1 MQQRREGTVANGV
14 RTVGLARRGG
24 VKKAL
29 LVVGVI
35 LVVLLVGAVA
45 IAPSVVSSMAPGLI
59 ADAGKDFRGKV
70 SVQKV
75 SLGWFSPVEVES
87 LKILDEKGEVA
98 ANVNVS
104 TDATLSKVIGGRWWS
119 ARSVDF
125 GTIKL
130 SGDLKV
136 VTEPDGTNNLQ
147 RALEPKNPPAPTST
161 PAPAPKPAAQSGPEV
176 LKAILKIDTVTAT
189 VKDRTATGFGPEQGI
204 KGLAGQIALDMTRGG
219 AIVAKGSFAGT
230 PIQAGAAAGQAKIDI
245 DADLKQG
252 ANGKLESGTA
262 KLGVSGVPTA
272 LVDGIAGLG
281 GALVKGAGPT
291 LEVALDAGGTPTAA
305 DAKVSLRSEGIN
317 GDLHL
322 SLKDGVVTTAA
333 TGSESGANTVSVK
346 SLEFLGLLPQ
356 LRANVAEAGKQV
368 KLTQAPSLDVA
379 IESLRV
385 PIGTGGNVDIKT
397 LDLRGAGAVLKARL
411 SGMNGQVAL
420 DTDGAGGAS
429 AEWKPFAVQPTEVA
443 VNAADL
449 SQPVKITA
457 GTTATLEGKSAG
469 TIALDA
475 AATGL
480 LDTGGR
486 LRAVGNAGFAESATA
501 DVTVAGMNTALVQP
515 LAAGMGLPVEL
526 GTDVGPTLDLSLKA
540 KADTASLGVAGGAG
554 GGAGGG
560 GAQELPPIAA
570 TLAVKSANIAV
581 DGAVRVDKG
590 VVTTGDAGLVA
601 KVNSAG
607 PLVQRFLAK
616 QEGGAPVGVGG
627 RAGVEVRITGL
638 NASLDGLKGATP
650 LKALAGVVDLAV
662 EDLSVHPKIEG
673 ASGGP
678 IQVQSSRT
686 RVTLAPG
693 RAPAVEGESNLA
705 HGGAGFVVKQKLT
718 VDGLAS
724 GAMPKASGLAMVD
737 ALAVSGTVDV
747 KGLPRS
753 LADLSP
759 GSSAYG
765 TGALPAGQA
774 GKIADAVR
782 SIVGPT
788 VDLSVNL
795 LAADPKDG
803 GGRLTRVQVSPAS
816 KNASV
821 DAWVRTSATAAE
833 VRSLVSWVNI
843 DPATINPIL
852 AGDAPAGGKPPM
864 RLEQGFKVYALIEQP
879 ALIPLKTGA
888 DGSVTPDFAS
898 AKNAVVKIPVEGDV
912 VIGNVP
918 GGAGGGQTAR
928 VTGLTLTADVPL
940 AGLAGEKAASTAR
953 AKAVASATIKDGR
966 GAQAA
971 VLAADVAAMM
981 DGSSPEALVKL
992 AQVNSGVIDGVLGRP
1007 GLVSGALG
1015 ETADVTIQASP
1026 VAGGST
1032 GRIELVSPKVT
1043 GAKLPFAQDAE
1054 RIRLTGPA
1062 TINWS
1067 PDASFLNG
1075 LLRSAD
1081 GKPSALTVTQ
1091 TAPVAMTINA
1101 LSVAMSKTDASG
1113 KQTVG
1118 PLKPGIFEADMS
1130 ITTPTLGLT
1139 VQQEGGGAGGGRA
1152 AAPLPLTLEGVRIA
1166 ARRSSEATPGIDA
1179 DVAIAKIV
1187 GGANPGASSTIT
1199 AKVSNLADA
1208 GGVLT
1213 TDAAVIN
1220 ADAKMVSFPTPLADE
1235 LGNQKGLLTELLG
1248 PTIDLTLSA
1257 RNLSKAG
1264 TAKGLLDA
1272 TAVSPRATA
1281 KLRGDVRDGRFI
1293 QDGAVEASLIEI
1305 RPQLVQKLAG
1315 GVPLVETIE
1324 KTREDKPALMT
1335 TEGLTAP
1342 IDGDMRKLNGTV
1354 KVDLGVARFTTK
1366 SIMGDIIKAVGG
1378 KTGGSVGNRIEPFIV
1393 NIKDGVATYDQFKLP
1408 VGEFDLQ
1415 TKGTV
1420 DLVQRR
1426 IDVVT
1431 YVPFFALT
1439 DEALGAFKLGFGG
1452 NLNVVDRN
1460 TLVPITTKG
1469 SLDNPKT
1476 QLDMGLFMKETG
1488 DRLIKDPGKIIGD
1501 VLGDLL
1507 KPKPKK

>member
-1 MQQRREGTVANGV
+1 MQQRRDGWVANGV

-35 LVVLLVGAVA
+35 LLVLLVGAVA
-45 IAPSVVSSMAPGLI
+45 IAPSVLSSMAPGLI
-59 ADAGKDFRGKV
+59 ADAGKDLRGKL

-104 TDATLSKVIGGRWWS
+104 SDATLSKVIGGRWWS
-119 ARSVDF
+119 SRSVDL
-125 GTIKL
+125 GTIKV

-136 VTEPDGTNNLQ
+136 VNEPDGTSNLQ
-147 RALEPKNPPAPTST
+147 RALESKNPPAPTST
-161 PAPAPKPAAQSGPEV
+161 PAPAAKPAAQTGPEV
-176 LKAILKIDTVTAT
+176 LKAIFKIDTVTAT

-230 PIQAGAAAGQAKIDI
+230 PIQSGTAAGQAKIDI
-245 DADLKQG
+245 DANLKQG
-252 ANGKLESGTA
+252 ADGKVESGTA

-291 LEVALDAGGTPTAA
+291 LEVALDAGGTPTAG
-305 DAKVSLRSEGIN
+305 DAKVRLRSEGIN

-368 KLTQAPSLDVA
+368 KLTQAPSLHVA

-385 PIGTGGNVDIKT
+385 PIGTGGKVDVKT

-411 SGMNGQVAL
+411 SGMSGQVAL
-420 DTDGAGGAS
+420 DTDGSGGAS

-480 LDTGGR
+480 LDGGGR

-501 DVTVAGMNTALVQP
+501 DVTIAGMNTALVQP

-540 KADTASLGVAGGAG
+540 KADTASLGVAGAAA

-560 GAQELPPIAA
+560 GTQQLPPIAA

-616 QEGGAPVGVGG
+616 QEGGAPVGVSG
-627 RAGVEVRITGL
+627 RGGVEVRITGL
-638 NASLDGLKGATP
+638 NASLDGLKGAAP
-650 LKALAGVVDLAV
+650 LKALAGVVDVAV
-662 EDLSVHPKIEG
+662 EDLSVQPKIEG

-678 IQVQSSRT
+678 VQVQSSRT

-782 SIVGPT
+782 AIVGPT

-795 LAADPKDG
+795 LAADAKDG

-833 VRSLVSWVNI
+833 VRSLVSWVI
-843 DPATINPIL
+843 VDPAKINPIL

-864 RLEQGFKVYALIEQP
+864 KLEQGFKVYALIEQP

-888 DGSVTPDFAS
+888 DGTVTPDFAS
-898 AKNAVVKIPVEGDV
+898 AKSAVVKIPVEGDV

-928 VTGLTLTADVPL
+928 VTGLTMTAEVPL
-940 AGLAGEKAASTAR
+940 AGLGGPQAAATAR

-992 AQVNSGVIDGVLGRP
+992 AQVNSGVVDGVLGRP

-1062 TINWS
+1062 TINWR

-1075 LLRSAD
+1075 LLTSAD

-1091 TAPVAMTINA
+1091 TAPVSMTINA
-1101 LSVAMSKTDASG
+1101 LSVAMSKSDASG

-1118 PLKPGIFEADMS
+1118 PLKPGIFEADVS
-1130 ITTPTLGLT
+1130 ITTPSVGLT
-1139 VQQEGGGAGGGRA
+1139 VQQEGGAGGARP
-1152 AAPLPLTLEGVRIA
+1152 APLPLTLEGVRIA

-1179 DVAIAKIV
+1179 DVAIEKIV

-1199 AKVSNLADA
+1199 AKVSNLADV

-1213 TDAAVIN
+1213 PDAAVIN

-1257 RNLSKAG
+1257 RNLSKSG
-1264 TAKGLLDA
+1264 SGKGLLDA

-1293 QDGAVEASLIEI
+1293 QDGTVEASLIEI

-1378 KTGGSVGNRIEPFIV
+1378 KVGGSVGNRIEPFIV
-1393 NIKDGVATYDQFKLP
+1393 NIKEGVATYEQFKLP

-1439 DEALGAFKLGFGG
+1439 DEALGAFKVGFGG
-1452 NLNVVDRN
+1452 NLNVIDRN